1 MNGADFVPQPQN
13 AWLEFIHVNASYN
26 GSLALEDVSFHVPQG
41 VRVALVGP
49 NGAGKTTIF
58 KLLVRLLPPVKG
70 EILVH
75 GLPLGHHCDCLAYVP
90 QKDELNWRF
99 PATVKD
105 VVLMG
110 RYGENKWFKRLEKE
124 DDLVA
129 MRSME
134 ELDILPIKDKPIAEL
149 SGGQQQRVFLAR
161 ALAQEPHIL
170 LMDEPFNGVD
180 MTTQEKVIE
189 ILDHL
194 KNQSVTTLVSTH
206 DLNLASAK
214 FDLVILL
221 NRRLIAIGPP
231 SQVMRKEVVR
241 QAFGKGA
248 LDLGD
253 LMVVDECCPE

>member
-1 MNGADFVPQPQN
+1 MTCGDFIPQPEN
-13 AWLEFIHVNASYN
+13 AWLEFIHVDAGYN
-26 GSLALEDVSFHVPQG
+26 GALALEDISFHIPQG

-49 NGAGKTTIF
+49 NGAGKTTLL
-58 KLLVRLLPPVKG
+58 KLLVRLLPIRKG
-70 EILVH
+70 EILIH
-75 GLPLGHHCDCLAYVP
+75 GLPLGHHWDCLAYVP
-90 QKDELNWRF
+90 QKDEINWKF

-110 RYGENKWFKRLEKE
+110 RYGEGRWFGRRDKN
-124 DDLVA
+124 DDIVT
-129 MRSME
+129 MRSMD
-134 ELDILPIKDKPIAEL
+134 ELEILPLRDESISDL
-149 SGGQQQRVFLAR
+149 SGGQQQRVFIAR

-180 MTTQEKVIE
+180 LTTQEKVIE

-194 KNQSVTTLVSTH
+194 RKLSVTTLVSTH
-206 DLNLASAK
+206 DLNLASTK
-214 FDLVILL
+214 FDLVIML

-231 SQVMRKEVVR
+231 SQVMHKETVR